1 MNTKYY
7 TVDTLVTLNISIN
20 VEANNQKEAKEKAF
34 QEATDSPHYGETL
47 WNVRVDSIEKD
58 D

>member
-20 VEANNQKEAKEKAF
+20 VEANNQKEPK
-34 QEATDSPHYGETL
+34 
-47 WNVRVDSIEKD
+47 
-58 D
+58 

>member
-20 VEANNQKEAKEKAF
+20 VESNNQKEAKEKAI
-34 QEATDSPHYGETL
+34 QEATESHHYGETL